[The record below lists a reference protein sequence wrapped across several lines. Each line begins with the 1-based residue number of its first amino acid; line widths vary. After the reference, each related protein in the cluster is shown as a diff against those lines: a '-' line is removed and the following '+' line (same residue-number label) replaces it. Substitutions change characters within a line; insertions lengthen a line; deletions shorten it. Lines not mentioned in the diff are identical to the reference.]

1 MGQDHTHSCV
11 CCNND
16 NEEMNMDDTEKSQN
30 ENEDEEVSCSSNSDN
45 NNNNTL
51 KQQHSKV
58 NANVAPEPSTLKNLK
73 SYVTFKNVDN
83 ANSNKCNSNIS
94 GICPEDN
101 NNNNNNDTENILS
114 TKRNSN
120 ILIYR
125 PIQKTKQF
133 TFKQPTNNTV
143 ESERINNIQ
152 DNIDSITN
160 EFFRKKSNTQ
170 NPFAKM
176 KNSLNKY
183 DPKSGITSRQTYSKY
198 KKNIPKITT
207 IQSYYRKYFF
217 NKNIYTQL
225 KQQLLTHLNNMIKD
239 LYNKYLTNNLK
250 QAETAIGI
258 QHNEHSYKSLYSN
271 GLSVG
276 IGSAFVGGLLLFTKL
291 LVLTYNKLP
300 SFYVGEVSI
309 DNTLHGKG
317 ILMQCDG
324 TKYNGTFEH
333 GAFTGV
339 GQLINN
345 KGVLYEGYF
354 TKGKLDGRATKKTL
368 TNCLYIGDFI
378 NGVIEG
384 NGKEECKEYVYE
396 GQFVS
401 DKKHG
406 KGKIIYKQTGDVYEG
421 EFKDDAITGNGV
433 YKWANGESYKGSV
446 LNGKMHGRGIYKWPD
461 GGEYEGDYV
470 HNLKEGK
477 GRFRWANGKVF
488 KGEFRNGK
496 PNGKGVLMTNNKEYN
511 VVFKNGKLHGKVSST
526 ITSQVSGSE
535 EDVGVGE
542 EEEGDDSGKGG
553 NRNSN
558 SKSRNKKRNFVMNKK
573 QLQGNKLMKRNN
585 VIDNNSEEDDNDDE
599 FPIKRSKG
607 HMINVGECNDSNN
620 SNSKGNNKYMKSNND
635 VIKEHNN
642 ESYGSSIGNNSDRK
656 YVDKE
661 EKIFYFSNSEDVNES
676 NTDSLQR
683 NTTQEHVKKK
693 EHNNNNN
700 NTKQKQKQKLK
711 YTKHKH

>member
-1 MGQDHTHSCV
+1 MGQDNTHSCV

-30 ENEDEEVSCSSNSDN
+30 DNDNDNDDEEVSRSNSDN
-45 NNNNTL
+45 NDTL
-51 KQQHSKV
+51 KQQHSKM
-58 NANVAPEPSTLKNLK
+58 NANVVPEPATLKNLK
-73 SYVTFKNVDN
+73 SYVTFKNLDN
-83 ANSNKCNSNIS
+83 SNSNICDNNNKCNSNIS
-94 GICPEDN
+94 GICAED
-101 NNNNNNDTENILS
+101 NNNNNDTENILG

-120 ILIYR
+120 ILVYR

-170 NPFAKM
+170 NPFAKI

-183 DPKSGITSRQTYSKY
+183 DPKSRITTRQTYSKY

-217 NKNIYTQL
+217 NKNIYPQL
-225 KQQLLTHLNNMIKD
+225 KQQLQTHLNNMIKE
-239 LYNKYLTNNLK
+239 LYTKYLTNNLK

-276 IGSAFVGGLLLFTKL
+276 IGSAFVGGLRLFTKL

-309 DNTLHGKG
+309 DNALHGKG

-368 TNCLYIGDFI
+368 NNCLYIGDFI

-384 NGKEECKEYVYE
+384 NGKEECKEYIYE
-396 GQFVS
+396 GEFMN

-406 KGKIIYKQTGDVYEG
+406 NGKIVYKQTGDVYEG
-421 EFKDDAITGNGV
+421 EFKDDAITGDGV

-446 LNGKMHGRGIYKWPD
+446 LNGKMHGRGMYKWPD

-526 ITSQVSGSE
+526 ITTLQGSGSGSE
-535 EDVGVGE
+535 DEGNVGE
-542 EEEGDDSGKGG
+542 EEEGSESGKGG
-553 NRNSN
+553 NRN

-573 QLQGNKLMKRNN
+573 QHQQQQGNNKLVKRNN
-585 VIDNNSEEDDNDDE
+585 SGEEEDE

-607 HMINVGECNDSNN
+607 HMINVGECDD
-620 SNSKGNNKYMKSNND
+620 SKGNTKYIKSNND

-642 ESYGSSIGNNSDRK
+642 ESYESSIGNNCDKR

-661 EKIFYFSNSEDVNES
+661 EKIFHFSNSEDVNES

-683 NTTQEHVKKK
+683 NTTQEHVKNK
-693 EHNNNNN
+693 EHNNTN
-700 NTKQKQKQKLK
+700 NTKQKLK

>member
-1 MGQDHTHSCV
+1 MGQDNTHSCV

-30 ENEDEEVSCSSNSDN
+30 ENEDEDDEVSRSSSNN
-45 NNNNTL
+45 NDTL
-51 KQQHSKV
+51 KQQQQQQHSKL
-58 NANVAPEPSTLKNLK
+58 NANAAHEPSTLKNLK
-73 SYVTFKNVDN
+73 SYVTFKNLDN
-83 ANSNKCNSNIS
+83 SNSNICDDNNKCNSNIS

-101 NNNNNNDTENILS
+101 NNNNTENILS

-125 PIQKTKQF
+125 PIQKAKQF

-170 NPFAKM
+170 NPFTNM
-176 KNSLNKY
+176 KNSLNKN
-183 DPKSGITSRQTYSKY
+183 DPKSRITSRQTYSKY

-217 NKNIYTQL
+217 NKNIYPQL

-250 QAETAIGI
+250 HAETAIGI

-276 IGSAFVGGLLLFTKL
+276 IGSAFVGGLRLFTKL

-333 GAFTGV
+333 SAFTGV
-339 GQLINN
+339 GQLINS

-406 KGKIIYKQTGDVYEG
+406 KGKIMYKQTGDVYEG
-421 EFKDDAITGNGV
+421 EFKDDAITGDGV

-446 LNGKMHGRGIYKWPD
+446 LNGKMHGKGMYKWPD

-511 VVFKNGKLHGKVSST
+511 VVFKNGKLHGKVSSM
-526 ITSQVSGSE
+526 IIASQVSGSE
-535 EDVGVGE
+535 EDEG
-542 EEEGDDSGKGG
+542 EGDDSGKGG
-553 NRNSN
+553 NRNRN
-558 SKSRNKKRNFVMNKK
+558 SKSRNKKRNFVTNKK
-573 QLQGNKLMKRNN
+573 QQQGNN
-585 VIDNNSEEDDNDDE
+585 NNSEEDDNDNDNDV

-607 HMINVGECNDSNN
+607 HMINVGECNDSNY

-635 VIKEHNN
+635 IIKEYNN
-642 ESYGSSIGNNSDRK
+642 ESYGSSIGNNSNRK
-656 YVDKE
+656 YIDKE
-661 EKIFYFSNSEDVNES
+661 EKIFHFSNSEDVNES

-700 NTKQKQKQKLK
+700 NTKQKQKLK
-711 YTKHKH
+711 HTKHKH